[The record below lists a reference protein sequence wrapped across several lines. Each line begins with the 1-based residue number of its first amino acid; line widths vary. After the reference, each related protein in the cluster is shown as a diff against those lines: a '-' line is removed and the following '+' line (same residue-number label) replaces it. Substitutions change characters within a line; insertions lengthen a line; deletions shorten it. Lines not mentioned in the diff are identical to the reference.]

1 MSEQTKNSFTTTKA
15 KITQRLKDKQEGRVR
30 ISKKGSLIFYV
41 FLLAILV
48 FFVVMY
54 IKYQRY
60 KQGL

>member
-1 MSEQTKNSFTTTKA
+1 MSEQTENSFTTTKA

-30 ISKKGSLIFYV
+30 ISKKGSVIFYV
-41 FLLAILV
+41 FLFAILV